1 MSRHPN
7 DKGFALLTIRQELP
21 SIDHIFGWYPP
32 SILHVEQ
39 DLFGIAG
46 FSGNANFPAITKII
60 PKKILTSQ
68 ISQALH
74 EMAYFDVKGQGEN
87 DKYQNRA
94 ELQ

>member
-1 MSRHPN
+1 MDRPSI
-7 DKGFALLTIRQELP
+7 DKGFALLRFRQALP
-21 SIDHIFGWYPP
+21 SRSHFFGNFLS

-39 DLFGIAG
+39 NLCGFAG
-46 FSGNANFPAITKII
+46 FSGNANFPATTKII

-68 ISQALH
+68 ISQTLH
-74 EMAYFDVKGQGEN
+74 EMAYFDVKGRGEN